1 LLLLWGRGWVETVS
15 APPEPRHLVAQQLLA
30 LALQEHKLGDQLWHR
45 EWNGLAP
52 FDRSAEPIPQH
63 LINEGYLNDDGGLLF
78 IGPEAE
84 QRFGHRHFIELTASF
99 TAPPQFTVLSGRTEI
114 GRTDPSV
121 LTEQR
126 PGPRRLLLG
135 GRSWQVTFI
144 DWGRKR
150 AFVEPADSGGIA
162 KWTSGGIA
170 GLSYELT
177 RAMREVLL
185 GADPPVSFTR
195 RAESCLRRWR
205 DDEATNI
212 VHPAGSLVTRVAD
225 DVRWW
230 TWAGYRANA
239 TLAATLATVADP
251 VQRPTD
257 CWVRLRED
265 LTPEMWHAARAAS
278 GNALVLPDVDR
289 RAMRGLKF
297 STALP
302 ERLAV
307 ATVAA
312 RLADYKGA
320 SAALAEPVR
329 LHVRPR

>member
-1 LLLLWGRGWVETVS
+1 MLQAAGLLLLWGRGWVETVS

-52 FDRSAEPIPQH
+52 FDRSAEPILQH

-212 VHPAGSLVTRVAD
+212 VHPAGSVSGDPSGGRRAVVDLGRLSRERDTGCDAGDSRRSGSAAD
-225 DVRWW
+225 GLLG
-230 TWAGYRANA
+230 A
-239 TLAATLATVADP
+239 
-251 VQRPTD
+251 
-257 CWVRLRED
+257 
-265 LTPEMWHAARAAS
+265 AARRPHS
-278 GNALVLPDVDR
+278 RN
-289 RAMRGLKF
+289 
-297 STALP
+297 
-302 ERLAV
+302 V
-307 ATVAA
+307 AC
-312 RLADYKGA
+312 G
-320 SAALAEPVR
+320 
-329 LHVRPR
+329 PRSLR